1 MKRALV
7 VAGIAGAWVML
18 MGMDGQDLGAVAGLM
33 QTAVAGLSAWAGS
46 RSGVR
51 ELRGMLEAHL
61 MDASA
66 HRRGEP

>member
-1 MKRALV
+1 MRRALT

-18 MGMDGQDLGAVAGLM
+18 MGMDGQDLGAVAGIM

-51 ELRGMLEAHL
+51 ELRAMLEAHL
-61 MDASA
+61 LDASA
-66 HRRGEP
+66 HRRGP